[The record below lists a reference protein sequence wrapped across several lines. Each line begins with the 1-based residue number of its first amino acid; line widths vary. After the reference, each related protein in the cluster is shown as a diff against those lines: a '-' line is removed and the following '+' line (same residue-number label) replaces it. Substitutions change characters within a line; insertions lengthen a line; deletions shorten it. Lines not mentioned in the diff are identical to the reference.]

1 MPAYSLEIE
10 QETGLGSLTVKLA
23 LANSNTVAATVTMTE
38 RSNMA
43 GIYAGSVTADLD
55 GFYNASINAGSDFV
69 GTDQFELVAAGGSFQ
84 SNGLRA
90 GQTKTIIDALPDSLS
105 WPVTAQAVDRV
116 DASTIKLFTQENLSV
131 SITVL
136 DENGAAVNISSFD
149 MVFVISD
156 KNRAVLHTITN
167 DYISVD
173 GEGNN
178 IALVTIPA
186 TISESSGRQLYWSL
200 RKTGS
205 LEVLGHGK
213 IEVAYAP
220 EPE

>member
-1 MPAYSLEIE
+1 MPAYNLELE

-23 LANSNTVAATVTMTE
+23 LANSNTVSVTVTMTE

-116 DASTIKLFTQENLSV
+116 DASTIRLFTSESLAV
-131 SITVL
+131 AITIL
-136 DENGAAVNISSFD
+136 DANGAAVNLSSLN
-149 MVFVISD
+149 MVFTISD
-156 KNRAVLHTITN
+156 KSRAVLHEIP
-167 DYISVD
+167 DESISV
-173 GEGNN
+173 GGTGNN
-178 IALVTIPA
+178 IATVTIPA